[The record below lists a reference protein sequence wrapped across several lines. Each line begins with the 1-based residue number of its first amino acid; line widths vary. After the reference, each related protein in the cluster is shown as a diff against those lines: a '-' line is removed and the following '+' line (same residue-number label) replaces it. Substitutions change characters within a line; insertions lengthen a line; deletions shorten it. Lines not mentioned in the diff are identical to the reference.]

1 MVSGVVSNQQ
11 NLSKVGL
18 TLTMR
23 NPGFEIDLW
32 ISAQVLQPSPIS
44 ETEIPVRP
52 SVRYF
57 IPAAV

>member
-1 MVSGVVSNQQ
+1 MVSGVVGNQQ

-32 ISAQVLQPSPIS
+32 ISAQVLQRSPIS
-44 ETEIPVRP
+44 EKVPDALVPGRGIR
-52 SVRYF
+52 R
-57 IPAAV
+57 